1 MEASTR
7 VFSIRLQSESVTQSQ
22 KLVCSDSLKKKKK
35 NSIWIRQWLQQ
46 EAALVFFLFFFSRV
60 RKVVNTV
67 GLKFYFYLIT
77 YKTISSGRLV
87 KERDHQNVIV
97 KSNTTVM
104 LWFHWTLFSTIK
116 PNSYSNLTKDISFLL
131 KKNRLSHLVKNYLKK
146 KLVEFPRP

>member
-22 KLVCSDSLKKKKK
+22 KLVCLDSLKKKK

-46 EAALVFFLFFFSRV
+46 EAPLFFFSRV

-131 KKNRLSHLVKNYLKK
+131 KKNRLSHLVKNYFKK